1 MADTTLTLNKE
12 QTAENTEKE
21 TTAAKDSVKET
32 ENKAQKAPKEAE
44 KSEKPAEE
52 AGKDGKE
59 DEKSGEDDV
68 ARVIREADEAKAAL
82 DAIKDPDDVEALF
95 EKRPSYP
102 LTPENARFTRSEGGL
117 ISLELTTEERGTENF
132 ERVVVVRS
140 FPISNPDEYISIREP
155 NTKRRGNGA
164 EIGLI
169 RNIHDFDE
177 ATVNLLNEE
186 LERRYFT
193 PEILHIYSFKEKFGY
208 SYVDAETSAGKI
220 TFVLNNPYSN
230 FRTLEDD
237 RVLISDIDGNCFVIK
252 DPEKLDKASLKKI
265 EIYL

>member
-1 MADTTLTLNKE
+1 MIVMAEKTLTAPAEEVKKAPEAPAPKPEPKKE
-12 QTAENTEKE
+12 
-21 TTAAKDSVKET
+21 AAKQD
-32 ENKAQKAPKEAE
+32 KATDDEVAKVMKEAE
-44 KSEKPAEE
+44 
-52 AGKDGKE
+52 
-59 DEKSGEDDV
+59 
-68 ARVIREADEAKAAL
+68 EAKAAL
-82 DAIKDPDDVEALF
+82 DAIVDPSDIEAMF
-95 EKRPSYP
+95 EKRPSFS
-102 LTPENARFTRSEGGL
+102 LTPENARFYHSDGGL
-117 ISLELTTEERGTENF
+117 ISLELNTPERGLENF
-132 ERVVVVRS
+132 ERVVVIRS

-177 ATVNLLNEE
+177 VTVRLLSEE
-186 LERRYFT
+186 LDRRYFT
-193 PEILHIYSFKEKFGY
+193 PEILRILSFKEKFGY

-230 FRTLEDD
+230 FRTLEDN